1 MSANPSSTL
10 SNVADAF
17 SRDAQRLVR
26 YRRFASTA
34 RHEAQLGAA
43 ALFER
48 LAQNQLV
55 LVDGHLDFLRGSTD
69 PLSSLSFGTTKDNL
83 RAALLG
89 EHEEIEGLY
98 LSAIRVAGSE
108 DYPSIASWFQ
118 SSVLLKRLHIARI
131 EEELGDAAR
140 STGSVRSR
148 SS

>member
-1 MSANPSSTL
+1 MSADRSNTL

-34 RHEAQLGAA
+34 RHEAQLSAA

-48 LAQNQLV
+48 LVQNQLV
-55 LVDGHLDFLRGSTD
+55 LVDGHLDFLRGSAG
-69 PLSSLSFGTTKDNL
+69 PSSSLAFGTTRENL

-89 EHEEIEGLY
+89 EREEVEGLY

-118 SSVLLKRLHIARI
+118 SSVALRRLHMARI
-131 EEELGDAAR
+131 EKELGAAAR
-140 STGSVRSR
+140 STEGE
-148 SS
+148 